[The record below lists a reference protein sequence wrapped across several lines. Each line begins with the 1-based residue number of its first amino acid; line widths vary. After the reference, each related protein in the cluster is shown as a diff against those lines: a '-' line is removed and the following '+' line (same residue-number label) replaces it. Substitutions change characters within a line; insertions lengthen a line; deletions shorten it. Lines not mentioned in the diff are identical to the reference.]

1 MGNASLN
8 YTCEDRMGKE
18 ETISFAKLF
27 IQDQSDALEAVK
39 ATIGDSFS
47 EAVDL
52 IVRHR
57 ETGRLLCAG
66 IGKAGH
72 IARKCAA
79 TFSSIGVP
87 AFYVHPAETSHGD
100 FGCFCSGDVVLVF
113 SHGGETKEVCR
124 LLDFVSASGIPAVLI
139 GSSRESTA
147 SRKSD
152 VVISYGAVAEAGPH
166 GIAPTTSTTVM
177 LILGDALALACAN
190 QIGMTPVEFA
200 RNHPGGSLGK
210 ALISIR
216 EVMRTGNRLCL
227 VQEHE
232 PTIEVV
238 KKYQNTKDRPGA
250 AVVVDAQGRL
260 AGIFT
265 DGNLRRCVVQGKP
278 FLDLPI
284 KESMT
289 VKPIVVS
296 DHQRI
301 GEALDVLTARKI
313 DQVIVVDD
321 RDVPV
326 GLLDIQ
332 DLVHLL

>member
-1 MGNASLN
+1 MGNASLS
-8 YTCEDRMGKE
+8 EDRMGKE
-18 ETISFAKLF
+18 ETISFVKLF

-39 ATIGDSFS
+39 ATIGDSFAD
-47 EAVDL
+47 AVNL
-52 IVRHR
+52 IISGRGK
-57 ETGRLLCAG
+57 GRLICAG

-72 IARKCAA
+72 IARKSAA
-79 TFSSIGVP
+79 TFSSIGIP

-100 FGCFCSGDVVLVF
+100 FGCFYSGDVTLVF

-124 LLDFVSASGIPAVLI
+124 LLDFVSASGISAILI
-139 GSSRESTA
+139 GSSSESTA
-147 SRKSD
+147 SRKSN
-152 VVISYGAVAEAGPH
+152 VIISYGAVAEAGPH

-210 ALISIR
+210 ALISIQ
-216 EVMRTGNRLCL
+216 EVMRTGERLCL
-227 VQEHE
+227 VYEDE
-232 PTIEVV
+232 STLEVV
-238 KKYQNTKDRPGA
+238 KKYQGTKDRPGA
-250 AVVVDAQGRL
+250 AVVVDAKGRL

-265 DGNLRRCVVQGKP
+265 DGNLRRCVVQGGP
-278 FLDLPI
+278 FLDRPV

-301 GEALDVLTARKI
+301 GEALDILTARKI

-321 RDVPV
+321 REVPV